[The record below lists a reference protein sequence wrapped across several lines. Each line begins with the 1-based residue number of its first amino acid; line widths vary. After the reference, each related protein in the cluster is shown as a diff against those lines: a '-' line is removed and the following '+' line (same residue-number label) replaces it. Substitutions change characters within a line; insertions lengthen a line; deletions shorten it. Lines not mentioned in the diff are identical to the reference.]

1 VRDMPRY
8 MIIGSARIIAS
19 NRGMSKQS
27 VRNSERNFP
36 QAEDLGELFMKMAA
50 DRSA

>member
-8 MIIGSARIIAS
+8 MIIGSARIIAFK
-19 NRGMSKQS
+19 RDLSKQS

-36 QAEDLGELFMKMAA
+36 QAGDLGEF
-50 DRSA
+50 